1 MKKKHPT
8 ILWLL
13 FAVTALIIFY
23 SIIKTF
29 VIYEKYNSAQK
40 QSTENLEVTEVTL
53 RLQWHIQTQFAG
65 YFVALKKGYYDDVN
79 LKVNIKEGGYGKNP
93 LFTVKE
99 GLEEFGTKWMADLAT
114 NDSSLISLAN
124 IVKDNGLFMVSK
136 KDKNIQSVDDFKGKK
151 VSIWFIGNEYQL
163 FALLDKNNIDQN
175 QLEIIS
181 QKWDMSQFYNNEVDV
196 AAVMSYN
203 ELLKIYQN
211 GYSPQKLNIF
221 KFKDLGVGFP
231 GQNIFSSKEYYKKNP
246 EICRKFIKASIRG
259 WEFAIKH
266 PEETTRIIMNY
277 DQENILDFDH
287 QLLQMKEII
296 NLIQANKYQIGI
308 NLQKDYSFIEELFKK
323 YKIIDQTTTL
333 KNRYTNDFIP
343 KHGDK

>member
-1 MKKKHPT
+1 
-8 ILWLL
+8 
-13 FAVTALIIFY
+13 LII
-23 SIIKTF
+23 TF
-29 VIYEKYNSAQK
+29 VIYEKYDSAQK
-40 QSTENLEVTEVTL
+40 QSTENLEVTEITL

-65 YFVALKKGYYDDVN
+65 YFVALKKGYYDDLN

-99 GLEEFGTKWMADLAT
+99 GLEEFGTKWMTDLAIG
-114 NDSSLISLAN
+114 DSSLISLAN

-151 VSIWFIGNEYQL
+151 ISIWFIGNEYQL
-163 FALLDKNNIDQN
+163 FALLDKNDIAQN

-181 QKWDMSQFYNNEVDV
+181 QKWDVNQFYNDEVDV
-196 AAVMSYN
+196 VSVMSYN

-211 GYSPQKLNIF
+211 GYSPQNLNIF
-221 KFKDLGVGFP
+221 SFKDLGVGFP
-231 GQNIFSSKEYYKKNP
+231 GQNIFTSRSYYKNNP

-266 PEETTRIIMNY
+266 PKEATKIILEYDKEKILNY
-277 DQENILDFDH
+277 DH

-296 NLIQANKYQIGI
+296 NLIQADKYQIGI
-308 NLQKDYSFIEELFKK
+308 NLQKDYSFIEELFKR

-333 KNRYTNDFIP
+333 KNRYTNDLIP
-343 KHGDK
+343 KNGDR